1 MLAIAVN
8 GRSTAKK
15 RVKFCIW
22 MERDENNVIRMDEF
36 GGKNEFDGLEMNLV
50 FDQKLKGFGCFVE
63 KKD

>member
-1 MLAIAVN
+1 
-8 GRSTAKK
+8 
-15 RVKFCIW
+15 